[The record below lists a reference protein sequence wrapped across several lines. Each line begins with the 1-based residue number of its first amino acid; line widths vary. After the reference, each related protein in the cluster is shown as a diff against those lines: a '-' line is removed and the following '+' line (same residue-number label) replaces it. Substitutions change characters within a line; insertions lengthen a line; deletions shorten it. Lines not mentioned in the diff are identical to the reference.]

1 MEISVAHQS
10 GQCADYGLYSA
21 NGLALLDFKI
31 KYISI
36 MRSIIK
42 YLKEIV
48 TAVWS
53 LLKGMKVTGSY
64 FFRPSTIVTQKY
76 PNNRKELVMFERFKG
91 EVIMPHNENNE
102 HKCTGCGIC
111 ELNCPNGTIEVI
123 SKTVITEDGKKKRV
137 IDKHIYRLGMCT
149 FCALCVK
156 TCPSN
161 ALAFS
166 QEFEHSVFNR
176 ALLIKVLN
184 KPGSQLMK
192 GVE

>member
-1 MEISVAHQS
+1 M
-10 GQCADYGLYSA
+10 
-21 NGLALLDFKI
+21 K
-31 KYISI
+31 
-36 MRSIIK
+36 SIIN
-42 YLKEIV
+42 YLKDV
-48 TAVWS
+48 FAGVWS
-53 LLKGMKVTGSY
+53 LLKGMGVTGKY
-64 FFRPSTIVTQKY
+64 FFSPGRIVTQKY
-76 PNNRKELVMFERFKG
+76 PNNRKNLVMPERFKG
-91 EVIMPHNENNE
+91 EVVMPHNEKNE

-111 ELNCPNGTIEVI
+111 EINCPNGSIEII
-123 SKTVITEDGKKKRV
+123 SKSVTLEDGKKKRA

-156 TCPSN
+156 SCPSN

-166 QEFEHSVFNR
+166 QEFEHAVFNR

>member
-1 MEISVAHQS
+1 
-10 GQCADYGLYSA
+10 
-21 NGLALLDFKI
+21 
-31 KYISI
+31 
-36 MRSIIK
+36 MRSIIN

-48 TAVWS
+48 NGVWS

-64 FFRPSTIVTQKY
+64 LFHPGAIVTQKY
-76 PNNRKELVMFERFKG
+76 PDNRKTLVMMERFRG
-91 EVIMPHNENNE
+91 EVAMPHNDKNE

-111 ELNCPNGTIEVI
+111 EINCPNGSIEVI
-123 SKTVITEDGKKKRV
+123 SKTITTADGKKKRA
-137 IDKHIYRLGMCT
+137 IDKHIYRLSMCT
-149 FCALCVK
+149 FCALCIK

-161 ALAFS
+161 ALAFG
-166 QEFEHSVFNR
+166 QEFEHAVFNR

>member
-1 MEISVAHQS
+1 
-10 GQCADYGLYSA
+10 
-21 NGLALLDFKI
+21 
-31 KYISI
+31 
-36 MRSIIK
+36 MRSIIN
-42 YLKEIV
+42 YLKEV
-48 TAVWS
+48 FFGVKS
-53 LLKGMKVTGSY
+53 LLVGMKVTGSY

-76 PNNRKELVMFERFKG
+76 PNNRKNLVMFDRFKG
-91 EVIMPHNENNE
+91 EVIMPHNDKNE

-111 ELNCPNGTIEVI
+111 EMNCPNGTIEII
-123 SKTVITEDGKKKRV
+123 SKTITTEDGKKKKA

-161 ALAFS
+161 ALAFG
-166 QEFEHSVFNR
+166 QTFEHAVFNR
-176 ALLIKVLN
+176 TLLIKTLN

>member
-1 MEISVAHQS
+1 
-10 GQCADYGLYSA
+10 
-21 NGLALLDFKI
+21 
-31 KYISI
+31 
-36 MRSIIK
+36 MRSIID

-48 TAVWS
+48 LGVWS
-53 LLKGMKVTGSY
+53 LMKGMKVTGSY
-64 FFRPSTIVTQKY
+64 FLRPSTIVTQKY
-76 PNNRKELVMFERFKG
+76 PDNRKDLVMFDRFKG
-91 EVIMPHNENNE
+91 EVVMPHNEINE

-111 ELNCPNGTIEVI
+111 EINCPNGSIEVI
-123 SKTVITEDGKKKRV
+123 SKSILTEDGKKKRA

-166 QEFEHSVFNR
+166 QKFEHAVFNR
-176 ALLIKVLN
+176 ALLIKTLN

>member
-1 MEISVAHQS
+1 
-10 GQCADYGLYSA
+10 
-21 NGLALLDFKI
+21 
-31 KYISI
+31 
-36 MRSIIK
+36 MRSIII
-42 YLKEIV
+42 YFKEI
-48 TAVWS
+48 AEGVWS

-64 FFRPSTIVTQKY
+64 FLRPSTIVTQKY
-76 PNNRKELVMFERFKG
+76 PDNRKDLVMFDRFKG
-91 EVIMPHNENNE
+91 EVIMPHNDKNE

-111 ELNCPNGTIEVI
+111 EINCPNGSIEVI
-123 SKTVITEDGKKKRV
+123 SKTILTEDGKKKRV

-166 QEFEHSVFNR
+166 QEFEHAVFSK
-176 ALLIKVLN
+176 ATLIKVSN

>member
-1 MEISVAHQS
+1 M
-10 GQCADYGLYSA
+10 
-21 NGLALLDFKI
+21 N
-31 KYISI
+31 
-36 MRSIIK
+36 SIIQ
-42 YLKEIV
+42 YFKEITQGV
-48 TAVWS
+48 GS
-53 LLKGMKVTGSY
+53 LLRGMQVTNRY
-64 FFRPSTIVTQKY
+64 FFSPGKIVTQKY
-76 PNNRKELVMFERFKG
+76 PDNRKDLVMFERFKG
-91 EVIMPHNENNE
+91 EVVMPHNEKNE

-111 ELNCPNGTIEVI
+111 EINCPNGTIEVI
-123 SKTVITEDGKKKRV
+123 SKTIITEDGKKKRI

-166 QEFEHSVFNR
+166 QEFEHAVFNR
-176 ALLIKVLN
+176 ALLIKTLN